1 MEVRDIT
8 RSRVPRTMEPHMRF
22 VLVNARSPRAE
33 SFCAL
38 CCEPIDESYLREL
51 ATRLSYCNYECYL
64 GQCKIAFAALKERAR
79 AS

>member
-8 RSRVPRTMEPHMRF
+8 RSRVPRTMESHMRF

-64 GQCKIAFAALKERAR
+64 GQC
-79 AS
+79 